1 MPFVWF
7 HRHVELRGS
16 LCLVTGATS
25 GIGLATASALRA
37 AGAEVVA
44 SGIED
49 ADLSLPGAAARL
61 AAGAGAVD
69 VLVNCA
75 GIGHYGRVED
85 ADAATLFVVNAL
97 APIELAQALLPGMH
111 ERRRGHIVNV
121 GSIVG
126 HVGRPNEAVYAAS
139 KAALAM
145 FTESLREELR
155 GTGVGV
161 SLVTPVVVET
171 AFFASRGVPYRRRRP
186 KPVPPE
192 RIAAAIVD
200 AIQSGKAEV
209 VVPRW
214 AVVAVRA
221 HGAAPGMFRALA
233 RRFD

>member
-1 MPFVWF
+1 M
-7 HRHVELRGS
+7 ELRGS

-25 GIGLATASALRA
+25 GIGLATSAALRG

-49 ADLSLPGAAARL
+49 ADLSRPGAAARL

-85 ADAATLFVVNAL
+85 ADAATLFAVNTL
-97 APIELAQALLPGMH
+97 APIELTQALLPGMR
-111 ERRRGHIVNV
+111 ERRRGHVVNV

-139 KAALAM
+139 KAALAI

-155 GTGVGV
+155 GTEVGV
-161 SLVTPVVVET
+161 SLVTPVAVET
-171 AFFASRGVPYRRRRP
+171 AFFASRGAPYGRRRP

-200 AIQSGKAEV
+200 AIRNDRAEV

-214 AVVAVRA
+214 AGIAMRV
-221 HGAAPGMFRALA
+221 HGAAPGVFRALA